1 MSNSSAVPL
10 GTHLQGD
17 QPALHS
23 PLSSAGAWLLQMGHL
38 AQLSLGFQ
46 LTFLSTC
53 VVIWPTV
60 SSSLLALFL
69 FGCELHISSLCS
81 S

>member
-17 QPALHS
+17 QPALGS
-23 PLSSAGAWLLQMGHL
+23 PLSTARAWLLRMGQL

-46 LTFLSTC
+46 LTFLSTHA
-53 VVIWPTV
+53 VIWPMV
-60 SSSLLALFL
+60 SSPLLALFP
-69 FGCELHISSLCS
+69 FG
-81 S
+81 